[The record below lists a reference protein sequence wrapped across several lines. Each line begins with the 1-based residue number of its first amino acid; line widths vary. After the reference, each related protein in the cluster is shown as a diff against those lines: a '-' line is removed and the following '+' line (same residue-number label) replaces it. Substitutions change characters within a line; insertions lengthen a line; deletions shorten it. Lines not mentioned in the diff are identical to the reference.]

1 MIGEYIDIDAAY
13 SFIGGGI
20 IDPNVVD
27 GVIDFWNDCDYLNKE
42 DGHVGGYTSGVANG
56 PDKKV
61 KESRDL
67 TIPRYIKD
75 PRICRY
81 IDELADVTTAYCEN
95 YPVLK
100 NVKWDLVSD
109 FNIQWSPKGGGFHAL
124 HCERSDAHPQCCNR
138 MVAWMTYLN
147 DIEEG
152 GETYF
157 KQQEC
162 KVRPK
167 KGLTLLWPADWTHF
181 HKGIP
186 APNEEK
192 MIITGWDDHGI

>member
-1 MIGEYIDIDAAY
+1 
-13 SFIGGGI
+13 
-20 IDPNVVD
+20 
-27 GVIDFWNDCDYLNKE
+27 
-42 DGHVGGYTSGVANG
+42 
-56 PDKKV
+56 
-61 KESRDL
+61 
-67 TIPRYIKD
+67 
-75 PRICRY
+75 
-81 IDELADVTTAYCEN
+81 
-95 YPVLK
+95 
-100 NVKWDLVSD
+100 
-109 FNIQWSPKGGGFHAL
+109 
-124 HCERSDAHPQCCNR
+124 

-192 MIITGWDDHGI
+192 MIITGWYEHVI